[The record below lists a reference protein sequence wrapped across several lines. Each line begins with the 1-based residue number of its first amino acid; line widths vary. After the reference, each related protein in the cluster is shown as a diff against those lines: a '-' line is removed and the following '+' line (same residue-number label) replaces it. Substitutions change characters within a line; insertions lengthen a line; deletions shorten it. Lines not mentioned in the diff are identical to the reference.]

1 MFQALS
7 SEKLST
13 FINDV
18 DSVKDVIDEPTYKI
32 QYIYNENNA
41 CWEFNYLST
50 STGKVIGSEK
60 CYKKTMKLSSEFLK
74 KHKP

>member
-1 MFQALS
+1 MYIVHLDYILELLIRTADPNVLFQALS

-32 QYIYNENNA
+32 QYIY
-41 CWEFNYLST
+41 
-50 STGKVIGSEK
+50 
-60 CYKKTMKLSSEFLK
+60 
-74 KHKP
+74 